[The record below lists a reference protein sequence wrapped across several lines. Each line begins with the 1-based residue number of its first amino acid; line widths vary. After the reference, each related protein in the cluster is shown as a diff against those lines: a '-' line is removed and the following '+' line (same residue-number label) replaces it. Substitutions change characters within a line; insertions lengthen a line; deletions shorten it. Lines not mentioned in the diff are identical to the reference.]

1 MSTYLIKGN
10 LQFRCDTPEEAKQL
24 IEEAK
29 KDKWSTLLKYSNEVK
44 TQKAKGEIID
54 EWQRVILTKEFTS
67 EKDPME
73 QIYIH
78 YSYEP
83 QEDEDE

>member
-1 MSTYLIKGN
+1 MSTYLIKTIE
-10 LQFRCDTPEEAKQL
+10 QHRCDTPEEAKAL

-29 KDKWSTLLKYSNEVK
+29 RNYLCTLIKYSNENK
-44 TQKAKGEIID
+44 GQKQKGEIVD

-67 EKDPME
+67 EKDPE
-73 QIYIH
+73 VQIFVH
-78 YSYEP
+78 YTN

>member
-1 MSTYLIKGN
+1 MSNYLIKVTE
-10 LQFRCDTPEEAKQL
+10 QYRCDTPEEAKKL

-29 KDKWSTLLKYSNEVK
+29 KSHQYTVTKYSTEIK

-67 EKDPME
+67 EKEPIE

-78 YSYEP
+78 YNE
-83 QEDEDE
+83 QEEENE